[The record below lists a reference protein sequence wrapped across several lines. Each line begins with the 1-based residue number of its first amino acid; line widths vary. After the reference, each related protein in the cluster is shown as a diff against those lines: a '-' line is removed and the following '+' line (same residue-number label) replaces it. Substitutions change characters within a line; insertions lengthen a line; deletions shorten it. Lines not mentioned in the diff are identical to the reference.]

1 MTTSKASSASAE
13 PSVTPEWAP
22 SSLIHRSFTTEV
34 LTLKLF
40 TTMFF
45 VGSYSTESTTL
56 SVGKIGSK
64 SSREFKLLI
73 SSFPATI
80 LTESFARG
88 FEITLKSVKSSAEVV
103 GSVGERL
110 MKALGVV
117 GMFLD
122 WLEVVGG
129 RLVVG
134 RVVE

>member
-1 MTTSKASSASAE
+1 MI
-13 PSVTPEWAP
+13 
-22 SSLIHRSFTTEV
+22 SSL
-34 LTLKLF
+34 
-40 TTMFF
+40 
-45 VGSYSTESTTL
+45 
-56 SVGKIGSK
+56 
-64 SSREFKLLI
+64 
-73 SSFPATI
+73 PATI

-134 RVVE
+134 RVVEGGKNVVGGFGSAVEGGEVEVEVVVEGVQLPETWLQYSPTLQIQVSRQRSPHLPGSQATNQT